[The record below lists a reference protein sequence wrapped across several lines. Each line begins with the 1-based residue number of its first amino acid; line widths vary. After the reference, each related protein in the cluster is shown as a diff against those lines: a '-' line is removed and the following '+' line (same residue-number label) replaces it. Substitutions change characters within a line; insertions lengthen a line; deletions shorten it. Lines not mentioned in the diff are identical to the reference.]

1 MSPFLFRMSM
11 KEGYIMKI
19 KHMVIVTA
27 LTISAFFIGKHTNT
41 DTINMNQVVDIQA
54 SEYGAQIVLSDGNGY
69 YWER

>member
-1 MSPFLFRMSM
+1 M
-11 KEGYIMKI
+11 KTKNMII
-19 KHMVIVTA
+19 IATLV
-27 LTISAFFIGKHTNT
+27 ISAFFIGKYTNA

>member
-1 MSPFLFRMSM
+1 M
-11 KEGYIMKI
+11 KTKNMII
-19 KHMVIVTA
+19 IAAA
-27 LTISAFFIGKHTNT
+27 LVISAFFVGKQTNT

>member
-1 MSPFLFRMSM
+1 
-11 KEGYIMKI
+11 MKI
-19 KHMVIVTA
+19 KYMVIVTA
-27 LTISAFFIGKHTNT
+27 LVISAFFVGKQTNT